1 MTTFWSDKRTEFDN
15 RRQQILQKWA
25 NISNKVD
32 IGAIKNGLEQSIKS
46 GGKLTTQQ
54 LSTMQTG
61 IRSLFDTIRE
71 YELLV
76 RDVNAYIQ
84 TNMLGSVTNN
94 VNTIANM
101 NQEISELKTKIQTMK
116 SDYETAMSR
125 RESIETPRK
134 KISNYQGFS
143 GLIAFDRPLKKY
155 SVAILLAFGVFMI
168 IVATMMLRD
177 IFKDSPATSTNIFSG
192 YANTSLNSTTGSA
205 SLFSPQNVVIMLGGM
220 IFFFAVMGIFAYT
233 GYLGKKL

>member
-1 MTTFWSDKRTEFDN
+1 MTTVWSDKRTEFDN
-15 RRQQILQKWA
+15 RRQQILQQWA
-25 NISNKVD
+25 SISNKSD
-32 IGAIKNGLEQSIKS
+32 IDAIKNGLEQSIKT

-54 LSTMQTG
+54 LTTMQNG
-61 IRSLFDTIRE
+61 IRSLFDTIRA

-94 VNTIANM
+94 VNTIATM
-101 NQEISELKTKIQTMK
+101 NNEISELKTKIQTMK
-116 SDYETAMSR
+116 SDYETALSR
-125 RESIETPRK
+125 RESIEAPRK
-134 KISNYQGFS
+134 NISNYQGFS

-168 IVATMMLRD
+168 FIATMMLRD
-177 IFKDSPATSTNIFSG
+177 IFQGSPVNTASTNLFS
-192 YANTSLNSTTGSA
+192 AVNTAATSA

>member
-1 MTTFWSDKRTEFDN
+1 MTTVWSDKRTEFDN
-15 RRQQILQKWA
+15 RRQKILQQWA
-25 NISNKVD
+25 SISNKAD
-32 IGAIKNGLEQSIKS
+32 IDTIKNGLEKSIKT

-54 LSTMQTG
+54 LTTMQNG
-61 IRSLFDTIRE
+61 IRSLFDTIRS

-84 TNMLGSVTNN
+84 TNMLGSLTNN
-94 VNTIANM
+94 VNTIATM
-101 NQEISELKTKIQTMK
+101 NNEISELKSKIQTMK
-116 SDYETAMSR
+116 SDYETALSR
-125 RESIETPRK
+125 RESVEAPRRN
-134 KISNYQGFS
+134 ISNYQGFS

-168 IVATMMLRD
+168 FIATMMLRD
-177 IFKDSPATSTNIFSG
+177 IFQGSPVNTASTNLFSAVNTAATST
-192 YANTSLNSTTGSA
+192 